1 MTDIVYPFTNA
12 ASSGGGGGGI
22 VYTSATIIT
31 ATTSGTGSTWVTLGS
46 QACNA
51 LDLVNNTGTAI
62 EYRRGGAGN
71 SIPLP
76 DRSSRLI
83 VAITNCNQISIRRV
97 DQSNATVT
105 ITGEA
110 ITQ

>member
-1 MTDIVYPFTNA
+1 MTTYIQLPVQS
-12 ASSGGGGGGI
+12 ASSNAGTI
-22 VYTSATIIT
+22 VYTSAIIIT
-31 ATTSGTGSTWVTLGS
+31 ATTSATGATWVTLPS
-46 QACNA
+46 QGCNA

-71 SIPLP
+71 TIPLP

-83 VAITNCNQISIRRV
+83 VAITNTNQLQIRRV

>member
-1 MTDIVYPFTNA
+1 MTTYIQLPVDGSESA
-12 ASSGGGGGGI
+12 GGGVVYASAVI
-22 VYTSATIIT
+22 VSATT
-31 ATTSGTGSTWVTLGS
+31 AATGSNWTAYGS
-46 QACNA
+46 NVCNA

-71 SIPLP
+71 TIPLP

-83 VAITNCNQISIRRV
+83 VGITNTNQIEIRRV
-97 DQSNATVT
+97 DQSNSTVT
-105 ITGEA
+105 VTGEA

>member
-1 MTDIVYPFTNA
+1 MTTYIQLPFQSA
-12 ASSGGGGGGI
+12 SGGGGVI
-22 VYTSATIIT
+22 YSSATIIT
-31 ATTSGTGSTWVTLGS
+31 ATTSATGSTWVTLPS

-83 VAITNCNQISIRRV
+83 VAITNTNQIQIRRV
-97 DQSNATVT
+97 DQSNSTVT